1 MLTKAF
7 RHSHLANI
15 SKRSF
20 SQLAL
25 GAMATTSFFFYGID
39 FATSKQS
46 VGGESGEAS
55 SAPIVIAHR
64 GASGYIVEHSEGAKV
79 LAHAM
84 GADYIEQDVVMTK
97 DKQFIVTHDITMEET
112 TNVEQV
118 YPDRHRKDGKW
129 YFADFTWEEIQS
141 LSLHERTRKDGTTQ
155 AFPDRFPGG
164 FGQRILR
171 LEDEIKLLRGL
182 DKTTNRKTGLY
193 IELKG
198 PSFHRKEFDV
208 PMEEALVKLLDKLE
222 VTPESNCYLQCFELD
237 ALKNLKETYR
247 CELPLIYLIGKPLD
261 AQSVTALQGKVD
273 GVGPSLELLAERT
286 PDGSVRSTGLVE
298 QAHAAGLKVHP
309 YTIRTEQQPR
319 WSDSIEQTHKVLIE
333 DLKVDGFFTDFPD
346 LGRSAVLK
354 AR

>member
-1 MLTKAF
+1 MLTKAV
-7 RHSHLANI
+7 RNAHLANM
-15 SKRSF
+15 SKRSL

-25 GAMATTSFFFYGID
+25 GAMATSFFFYGID
-39 FATSKQS
+39 FATSKRS
-46 VGGESGEAS
+46 VGGEPGAAS

-261 AQSVTALQGKVD
+261 AQTVTALQGKVD
-273 GVGPSLELLAERT
+273 GLGPSLELLAERT

-298 QAHAAGLKVHP
+298 QAHAAGLKVHH

>member
-1 MLTKAF
+1 MITQPLRNGLLTNSLSRPF
-7 RHSHLANI
+7 R
-15 SKRSF
+15 RF
-20 SQLAL
+20 AL
-25 GAMATTSFFFYGID
+25 GAMTATVLFHGID

-46 VGGESGEAS
+46 AGGESGTTT

-64 GASGYIVEHSEGAKV
+64 GASGYLVEHSEGAKV

-129 YFADFTWEEIQS
+129 YFADFTWDEIQS

-171 LEDEIKLLRGL
+171 LEDEIKLIRGL

-208 PMEEALVKLLDKLE
+208 PMEEALMKLLNKLE

-237 ALKNLKETYR
+237 ALKILKETYR
-247 CELPLIYLIGKPLD
+247 CELPLIYLIGRPLD
-261 AQSVTALQGKVD
+261 AQAIAALQGKVD
-273 GVGPSLELLAERT
+273 GVGPSLELLAEKT
-286 PDGSVRSTGLVE
+286 TDGSVRSTGLVE

-309 YTIRTEQQPR
+309 YTIRTEQQPK
-319 WSDSIEQTHKVLIE
+319 WSDSLEQTHKVLIE